1 MSHKR
6 ERLSRAGEQRP
17 NERTKTTKAAKR
29 EGRTDTVIHFGRRAA
44 PPLEECGSA
53 WSWLPARSRH
63 GEKCLELGLAQF
75 NPL

>member
-29 EGRTDTVIHFGRRAA
+29 EGRTDTLIHLGRRRRRRF
-44 PPLEECGSA
+44 PLGKVF
-53 WSWLPARSRH
+53 RFRVIV
-63 GEKCLELGLAQF
+63 
-75 NPL
+75 